1 MKNLDHVLLYTVD
14 NDAESRLIFL
24 IALAAGIVT
33 VRSSQAH
40 GASLD
45 RENGVLELLQ
55 ASGKTEV
62 WTVEIPGLVTERL
75 LQRNQI
81 RVVIIDHHTYAS
93 LDRVHDTNRKRKPS
107 SLEQFLK
114 LAHIT
119 DDDLRKWHFDPRLV
133 LGIGVM
139 DDRYTKGLRTEG
151 FTPEEYQRVL
161 SYRETLDR
169 QINPDF
175 DKIKHVAEYVWMNR
189 WVKSGYIICTSTS
202 ILRTSYA
209 VCTRSIEDALEDH
222 PLILADRGGRQI
234 YVNNIDLLIVKK
246 LEEAFLGHRTF
257 TYAQGRC
264 WGIDNDAPG
273 APRISLEDVLNILT

>member
-1 MKNLDHVLLYTVD
+1 VKNLDHVLLYTVD

-24 IALAAGIVT
+24 IALAARIT
-33 VRSSQAH
+33 TIRSSQAH

-45 RENGVLELLQ
+45 KENGVLELLQ
-55 ASGKTEV
+55 ASGKTEI
-62 WTVEIPGLVTERL
+62 WTVEIPGLATECL
-75 LQRNQI
+75 LRRNRV
-81 RVVIIDHHTYAS
+81 RVVIIDHHTYGS
-93 LDRVHDTNRKRKPS
+93 LDRVHDAKGNRKPS

-114 LAHIT
+114 LASIT
-119 DDDLRKWHFDPRLV
+119 DDDLCKLHFDPRLV
-133 LGIGVM
+133 LGIGIM

-161 SYRETLDR
+161 SYRELLDR

-189 WVKSGYIICTSTS
+189 WMKAGYIICTSTS
-202 ILRTSYA
+202 ALRTSYA
-209 VCTRSIEDALEDH
+209 VCTRSIEDALEHH

-264 WGIDNDAPG
+264 WGIDNDTPD
-273 APRISLEDVLNILT
+273 APRISLEDVMNILT